1 MDCSP
6 PGSSV
11 HGILQAR
18 VLGWVA
24 IAFSDNVVTPFLIKH
39 KELTKRTLFDFMMIL
54 DSNRTVTSIRRP
66 KEMKN
71 QDNKFLLS

>member
-1 MDCSP
+1 MLYELFHLKHHVGVTSHC
-6 PGSSV
+6 
-11 HGILQAR
+11 L
-18 VLGWVA
+18 
-24 IAFSDNVVTPFLIKH
+24 FYNVVTPFLIKH

-71 QDNKFLLS
+71 QKSKIWNVDVTGY